1 MLNPRL
7 ARGGRQWPGNGP
19 FPDRG
24 QIRMDETP
32 SSSRRHHTIADLAE
46 RWRVSER
53 TVRRLIDGGKL
64 RALRIGNQLR
74 VADDVV
80 RRFEARNATG
90 GDG

>member
-1 MLNPRL
+1 MTNTSST
-7 ARGGRQWPGNGP
+7 ASGR
-19 FPDRG
+19 RY
-24 QIRMDETP
+24 
-32 SSSRRHHTIADLAE
+32 HTIADLAE

-80 RRFEARNATG
+80 RRFETRNATG
-90 GDG
+90 EDG